1 MSYCLSLF
9 NYHME
14 EKIKTENKEK
24 VPFFT
29 SFFRSQASSAVSTVF
44 DFGSFGVLHYLL
56 SVHYALSSGIGNIC
70 GAIISFYLGRI
81 WAFKRKDGKITHQA
95 IKYAITSLSSAFI
108 NTSGIIFLTENFSI
122 EPAWSKAIVALVVGA
137 TFNFLMFRYFV
148 YK

>member
-1 MSYCLSLF
+1 
-9 NYHME
+9 ME
-14 EKIKTENKEK
+14 DKTNSEKKEK

-44 DFGSFGVLHYLL
+44 DFTSFGILHYLL
-56 SVHYALSSGIGNIC
+56 AVHYALSSGIGNIC

-81 WAFKRKDGKITHQA
+81 WAFKRRDGKISHQA
-95 IKYAITSLSSAFI
+95 IKYAFTSLSSAFI
-108 NTSGIIFLTENFSI
+108 NTSGIIYLTENFSL
-122 EPAWSKAIVALVVGA
+122 EPSWSKAITAIVVGA